1 MEASRVYIAIAI
13 IVLLG
18 IVMMVDFT
26 TREGDRKKL
35 TPLAGIAFGFI
46 IGGLLFNSNRFVENG
61 FICTGIV
68 IAVIDIIKKFR
79 GTNKKP

>member
-1 MEASRVYIAIAI
+1 MIIAIAI

-35 TPLAGIAFGFI
+35 TPLAGIAFGFV
-46 IGGLLFNSNRFVENG
+46 IGGLLFGSNSFVSYG
-61 FICTGIV
+61 SICAGI
-68 IAVIDIIKKFR
+68 IFAVIDIIKKFR